1 MRRATV
7 LLFCILLS
15 ACGTKP
21 ASLGGLQPVETNV
34 AVGERIFV
42 ATSRAPEA
50 DKAVLFGGKRSS
62 SLHFGDL
69 TVSVPLNREP
79 GSIKYPS
86 AKPDTAREFAVA
98 SVALTDD
105 EAVMAAQLRS
115 SLAEKPKGQRSIFM
129 FVHGYNVSFA
139 KGLFST
145 AQIQRDYRVRGA
157 TMHYSWPSASEA
169 ALYLYDRDSAEFA
182 RDGLVR
188 TLKIAEAANP
198 ESIILLAHS
207 MGTFVTME
215 AMRTLAL
222 KGDNGPASRME
233 ALVLAAPDIDFDVFQ
248 TQIAALKTRPK
259 SMIVLVSE
267 KDRALQISSRL
278 RGGAARVGSG
288 FNKDE
293 LTSDGL
299 VVLDVATLTKKGDK
313 LSHSTF
319 ANSDTL
325 IKLVNGGLNLAT
337 LEKAASGNPAGLV
350 GETLG
355 ATGDLLSSIVY
366 LPAKVVGAR

>member
-1 MRRATV
+1 MRRAIV
-7 LLFCILLS
+7 LFICVLVS
-15 ACGTKP
+15 ACGSKP
-21 ASLGGLQPVETNV
+21 LGLGGLSPLETNV
-34 AVGERIFV
+34 AVGERVFV
-42 ATSRAPEA
+42 ATTRAPDA
-50 DKAVLFGGKRSS
+50 DKSLLFGGKRSA
-62 SLHFGDL
+62 SLHFADL

-79 GSIKYPS
+79 GTIKFPS
-86 AKPDTAREFAVA
+86 AKPDTAREFALA

-105 EAVMAAQLRS
+105 EAVMVGRLKSALAQ
-115 SLAEKPKGQRSIFM
+115 KPKGERSIFI

-145 AQIQRDYRVRGA
+145 AQIQRDYRVRGV
-157 TMHYSWPSASEA
+157 TMHYSWPSASTA

-207 MGTFVTME
+207 MGTFLTME

-233 ALVLAAPDIDFDVFQ
+233 ALVLAAPDMDFDVFKGQ
-248 TQIAALKTRPK
+248 LATMKQRPK

-267 KDRALQISSRL
+267 KDRALKVSGEL
-278 RGGAARVGSG
+278 RGGTPRVGSG
-288 FNKDE
+288 YRKDE
-293 LTSDGL
+293 LTAEGL
-299 VVLDVATLTKKGDK
+299 VVLDVATLARKGDK
-313 LSHSTF
+313 LSHGTF
-319 ANSDTL
+319 ANSDAL
-325 IKLVNGGLNLAT
+325 IRLVNGGMNLST
-337 LEKAASGNPAGLV
+337 LERAATGNRAGLV

-366 LPAKVVGAR
+366 LPAKAVGAR